1 MHHSNQWI
9 TEKGN
14 FEICNHK
21 DHWRTTRIVDNWLDV
36 TVPYSQT
43 ILQPLRS
50 LGGTSQTTTDDG
62 KVVQGQKHELN
73 KLFVNFGLF
82 QCYQYV
88 QWLVTEI

>member
-1 MHHSNQWI
+1 M
-9 TEKGN
+9 
-14 FEICNHK
+14 
-21 DHWRTTRIVDNWLDV
+21 
-36 TVPYSQT
+36 PYSQT

-88 QWLVTEI
+88 Q